1 MIDIALK
8 KLCRCGK
15 VIDYNKRM
23 CDECKNRYD
32 KSKKES
38 YKEYKKNRKD
48 NTEQKFYSN
57 KEWITVRDIVRR
69 KYNNICLYSYYI
81 LNEIKY
87 VDYIH
92 HIIEL
97 KEDWD
102 KRLDIDNLIPLSDK
116 SHKIVH
122 RAYDRSAKDKKQMQ
136 ELLRELKR
144 KYEKEFGTNLKS

>member
-23 CDECKNRYD
+23 CDKCKNKYD

-48 NTEQKFYSN
+48 NREQKFYSS
-57 KEWITVRDIVRR
+57 KEWIIVRDIVRR

-81 LNEIKY
+81 LHEIKY

-102 KRLDIDNLIPLSDK
+102 KKLDKDNLIPLSDK
-116 SHKIVH
+116 VHKIVH
-122 RAYDRSAKDKKQMQ
+122 REYDRSAKDKKQMQ

>member
-1 MIDIALK
+1 
-8 KLCRCGK
+8 
-15 VIDYNKRM
+15 M
-23 CDECKNRYD
+23 CDKCKNKYD
-32 KSKKES
+32 SSKKES

-48 NTEQKFYSN
+48 NREQKFYSN

-81 LNEIKY
+81 LHEIKY

-102 KRLDIDNLIPLSDK
+102 KKLDKDNLIPLSDK
-116 SHKIVH
+116 VHKIVH
-122 RAYDRSAKDKKQMQ
+122 RTYEKSAKDKKQMQ

>member
-1 MIDIALK
+1 
-8 KLCRCGK
+8 
-15 VIDYNKRM
+15 M
-23 CDECKNRYD
+23 CDECKNKYD

-48 NTEQKFYSN
+48 NREQKFYSS
-57 KEWITVRDIVRR
+57 KEWIIVRDIVRR

-81 LNEIKY
+81 LHEIKY

-102 KRLDIDNLIPLSDK
+102 KKLDKDNLIPLSDK
-116 SHKIVH
+116 VHKIVH
-122 RAYDRSAKDKKQMQ
+122 REYDRSAKDKKQMQ